1 MMVHRNGMTTAGLPP
16 NRANG
21 APGFSGPDSKTERTP
36 MSPSTFDHRKYGPAP
51 VIAKPDRR
59 WPDRRIVRAPL
70 FASVDLRDGNQALER
85 PMTVEQKLRLFDL
98 LVEIGLTEI
107 EVGFPS
113 ASQPD
118 FEFTR
123 RLIEEG
129 RIPEHVTIQVLT
141 QAREDLIRRTFDALA
156 GVPRAIVHVYN
167 STNPVQREQVFGL
180 DRAGVRAI
188 AENGARWVRDIAR
201 EHQGTEWSFQY
212 SPESYSATEPDYAVE
227 VVDAVNAIWRPDLGQ
242 RVIINLPATVEIA
255 TPNVFADQV
264 EWFCDHVAM
273 RDHFVLSLHT
283 HNDRGTG
290 VAAAELGLLAGADR
304 LEGTLFGNGERTG
317 NMDLITLAM
326 NLYSQGID
334 PSIDLSDM
342 ERIETIYRECTA
354 LPVHP
359 RHPWAGELVYTAF
372 SGSHQDAIRKGMA
385 HQKRRGGPWQV
396 PYLPIDP
403 ADLGRHYE
411 AVVRIN
417 SQSGKGGV
425 AHVLER
431 DHGISLP
438 RWLSVEFARAV
449 QIEAEA
455 SGAEVNSRAVRSLF
469 DRLYLHTP
477 SGWRL
482 TGYRLNRQGAQVEI
496 DVQLAQDGVVQR
508 LIARGDGVVSAL
520 VSALERRYGVRV
532 EVVEFDEHALE
543 HSTGARALAAV
554 ALTVNGVRSAGA
566 AIAEDSAGAAVQAVL
581 TAVSRAGLAELRA
594 TDVQQAAAA
603 AP

>member
-1 MMVHRNGMTTAGLPP
+1 
-16 NRANG
+16 
-21 APGFSGPDSKTERTP
+21 
-36 MSPSTFDHRKYGPAP
+36 MSQISFDHRKYASQPT
-51 VIAKPDRR
+51 IAKSDRR
-59 WPDRRIVRAPL
+59 WPDRRIMQAPL

-85 PMTVEQKLRLFDL
+85 PMSVEQKLRFFDL
-98 LVEIGLTEI
+98 LVAIGLTEI

-113 ASQPD
+113 ASQAD
-118 FEFTR
+118 FDFTR
-123 RLIEEG
+123 RLIEED
-129 RIPEHVTIQVLT
+129 RIPPQVTIQVLT
-141 QAREDLIRRTFDALA
+141 QARPELIARSFEALA

-167 STNPVQREQVFGL
+167 STNPAQREQVFGL

-188 AENGARWVRDIAR
+188 AENGARWVRDAAAAHP
-201 EHQGTEWSFQY
+201 ETEWTFQY

-227 VVDAVNAIWRPDLGQ
+227 VVDAVNAVWRPDRGQ
-242 RVIINLPATVEIA
+242 RVIINLPATVEIS
-255 TPNVFADQV
+255 TPNAFADQV

-273 RDHFVLSLHT
+273 REHFVLSLHT

-290 VAAAELGLLAGADR
+290 VAAAELGVLAGADR

-317 NMDLITLAM
+317 NMDLITVAM

-334 PSIDLSDM
+334 PTLNLADM
-342 ERIETIYRECTA
+342 AGIEKVYRECTA

-385 HQKRRGGPWQV
+385 HRARHGGVWSV

-403 ADLGRHYE
+403 ADLGRRYE

-438 RWLSVEFARAV
+438 RWLAVEFARQV
-449 QIEAEA
+449 QAEAEA
-455 SGAEVNSRAVRSLF
+455 TGAEVNSRTVLALF
-469 DRLYLHTP
+469 ERFYLGVP
-477 SGWRL
+477 AEWQL
-482 TGYRLNRQGAQVEI
+482 AGYRLNRQGGQVEI
-496 DVQLAQDGVVQR
+496 DVQLAQSGVVQR
-508 LIARGDGVVSAL
+508 LTARGDGVVSAL
-520 VSALERRYGVRV
+520 VSALERRYGIAL

-554 ALTVNGVRSAGA
+554 AMTVNGMRVAGA
-566 AIAEDSAGAAVQAVL
+566 AIAEDSAGAAVQAIL
-581 TAVSRAGLAELRA
+581 TALATSGACSADDVRILRG
-594 TDVQQAAAA
+594 VQ
-603 AP
+603 

>member
-1 MMVHRNGMTTAGLPP
+1 MKPTR
-16 NRANG
+16 
-21 APGFSGPDSKTERTP
+21 
-36 MSPSTFDHRKYGPAP
+36 FDHRKYAPAP

-59 WPDRRIVRAPL
+59 WPSRRIERAPR

-85 PMTVEQKLRLFDL
+85 PMSGAQKMRFFDL
-98 LVEIGLTEI
+98 LVAIGLTEI

-113 ASQPD
+113 ASETD

-123 RLIEEG
+123 RLIEED
-129 RIPEHVTIQVLT
+129 RIPDHVTIQVLT
-141 QAREDLIRRTFDALA
+141 QAREDLIRRTFESLQ

-180 DRAGVRAI
+180 DRAGVRRI
-188 AENGARWVRDIAR
+188 AERGARWVRDIAG
-201 EHQGTEWSFQY
+201 EYPDTQWTFQY
-212 SPESYSATEPDYAVE
+212 SPESYSATEPDYVVE
-227 VVDAVNAIWRPDLGQ
+227 VVDAVNGIWRPDRGQ
-242 RVIINLPATVEIA
+242 RVIINLPATVEM
-255 TPNVFADQV
+255 TLPNVFADQV

-273 RDHFVLSLHT
+273 REHFVLSLHT

-317 NMDLITLAM
+317 NMDLVTLGM
-326 NLYSQGID
+326 NLYSQGVD
-334 PSIDLSDM
+334 PTLDLSG
-342 ERIETIYRECTA
+342 IEEIEAVYRACTD

-372 SGSHQDAIRKGMA
+372 SGSHQDAIRKGIA
-385 HQKRRGGPWQV
+385 RYQKVGGPWQV

-403 ADLGRHYE
+403 RDLGRRYE

-431 DHGISLP
+431 DHGIVVP
-438 RWLSVEFARAV
+438 RWLAVDFARTV
-449 QIEAEA
+449 QAQAEVT
-455 SGAEVNSRAVRSLF
+455 GAEVNSQTVWMLF
-469 DRLYLHTP
+469 ERTYLDAP
-477 SGWRL
+477 PEWQLS
-482 TGYRLNRQGAQVEI
+482 GYRLNRQGTQVEI
-496 DVQLAQDGVVQR
+496 DVQLTRDSVIQR
-508 LIARGDGVVSAL
+508 LTARGDGVVAALISAL
-520 VSALERRYGVRV
+520 QRRFGAAI

-554 ALTVNGVRSAGA
+554 ALVVNGARIMGA

-581 TAVSRAGLAELRA
+581 TALSRAAIAGEVRP
-594 TDVQQAAAA
+594 AADSMPIAA
-603 AP
+603 S

>member
-1 MMVHRNGMTTAGLPP
+1 MRPIH
-16 NRANG
+16 
-21 APGFSGPDSKTERTP
+21 
-36 MSPSTFDHRKYGPAP
+36 FDHRKYAPAP

-59 WPDRRIVRAPL
+59 WPDRRVECAPL

-85 PMTVEQKLRLFDL
+85 PMSVEHKLRFFDL
-98 LVEIGLTEI
+98 LVAIGLTEI

-118 FEFTR
+118 FDFTR
-123 RLIEEG
+123 RLIDEG
-129 RIPEHVTIQVLT
+129 RIPDHVTIQVLT
-141 QAREDLIRRTFDALA
+141 QAREDLIRRTFEALK

-167 STNPVQREQVFGL
+167 STNPAQREQVFGL

-201 EHQGTEWSFQY
+201 EYPDTEWSFQY

-227 VVDAVNAIWRPDLGQ
+227 VVDAVTAIWRPDLGQ
-242 RVIINLPATVEIA
+242 RVIINLPATVEI
-255 TPNVFADQV
+255 TMPNVFADQV

-273 RDHFVLSLHT
+273 REHIVLSLHT

-317 NMDLITLAM
+317 NMDLITVAM

-334 PSIDLSDM
+334 PKVNLSDM
-342 ERIETIYRECTA
+342 ERIETVYRECTG

-372 SGSHQDAIRKGMA
+372 SGSHQDAIRKGMG
-385 HQKRRGGPWQV
+385 HQKQRGGPWQV

-403 ADLGRHYE
+403 RDLGRQYE

-431 DHGISLP
+431 DHGITLP

-449 QIEAEA
+449 QAEAEA
-455 SGAEVNSRAVRSLF
+455 TGAEVNSRTVRVLF

-477 SGWRL
+477 ADWHLS
-482 TGYRLNRQGAQVEI
+482 GYRLSRQGAQVEV
-496 DVQLAQDGVVQR
+496 DVQLAQHGVVQR
-508 LIARGDGVVSAL
+508 LTARGDGVVSAL
-520 VSALERRYGVRV
+520 IAALERRYGVSA

-554 ALTVNGVRSAGA
+554 ALTVDGQRVAGV

-581 TAVSRAGLAELRA
+581 TAVARSGAIAIA
-594 TDVQQAAAA
+594 PDAAA
-603 AP
+603 APVARAP

>member
-1 MMVHRNGMTTAGLPP
+1 MTQA
-16 NRANG
+16 
-21 APGFSGPDSKTERTP
+21 S
-36 MSPSTFDHRKYGPAP
+36 FDHRKYASAP

-59 WPDRRIVRAPL
+59 WPDRRITRAPL

-85 PMTVEQKLRLFDL
+85 PMSVEQKLRFFDL
-98 LVEIGLTEI
+98 LEAIGLTEI

-113 ASQPD
+113 ASQAD
-118 FEFTR
+118 FDFTR

-129 RIPEHVTIQVLT
+129 RIPPQVTIQVLT
-141 QAREDLIRRTFDALA
+141 QARPDLIARSFEALA

-167 STNPVQREQVFGL
+167 STSPVQREQVFGM

-188 AENGARWVRDIAR
+188 AENGARWVRDAATAYPD
-201 EHQGTEWSFQY
+201 TEWTFQY

-227 VVDAVNAIWRPDLGQ
+227 VVDAVNAIWRPDQGQ
-242 RVIINLPATVEIA
+242 RVIVNLPATVEVT
-255 TPNVFADQV
+255 TPNAFADQV
-264 EWFCDHVAM
+264 EWFCDRVAM
-273 RDHFVLSLHT
+273 REHFLLSLHT

-317 NMDLITLAM
+317 NMDLVTVAM

-334 PSIDLSDM
+334 PTLDLSDM
-342 ERIETIYRECTA
+342 EGIEKVYRDCTA

-372 SGSHQDAIRKGMA
+372 SGSHQDAIRKGLSHRA
-385 HQKRRGGPWQV
+385 RHGGTWSV

-403 ADLGRHYE
+403 LDLGRCYE

-431 DHGISLP
+431 DHGIRLP
-438 RWLSVEFARAV
+438 RWLAVEFARQV
-449 QIEAEA
+449 QAEAEVT
-455 SGAEVNSRAVRSLF
+455 GAEVNSRAVRALF
-469 DRLYLHTP
+469 ERFYLEVP
-477 SGWRL
+477 ADWRL
-482 TGYRLNRQGAQVEI
+482 AGYRMHRQGGQVEI
-496 DVQLAQDGVVQR
+496 DVQLEQSGVVQR
-508 LIARGDGVVSAL
+508 LTARGDGVVSAL
-520 VSALERRYGVRV
+520 VSALERRYGLAL

-554 ALTVNGVRSAGA
+554 AITVNGARVAGA
-566 AIAEDSAGAAVQAVL
+566 AIAEDSAGAAVQALL
-581 TAVSRAGLAELRA
+581 TALATSGAGSAGGVSDLRR
-594 TDVQQAAAA
+594 VQ
-603 AP
+603 

>member
-1 MMVHRNGMTTAGLPP
+1 MNQSR
-16 NRANG
+16 
-21 APGFSGPDSKTERTP
+21 
-36 MSPSTFDHRKYGPAP
+36 FDHRKYVAAP
-51 VIAKPDRR
+51 VISKPDRR
-59 WPDRRIVRAPL
+59 WPNRRIEHAPL

-85 PMTVEQKLRLFDL
+85 PMSVEQKLRFFDL
-98 LVEIGLTEI
+98 LVEVGLTEI

-118 FEFTR
+118 FEFAR
-123 RLIEEG
+123 RLIEER
-129 RIPEHVTIQVLT
+129 RIPDHVTIQVLT
-141 QAREDLIRRTFDALA
+141 QAREDLIRRTFEALV

-188 AENGARWVRDIAR
+188 AASGARWVRDIAR
-201 EHQGTEWSFQY
+201 AYPDTEWTFQY

-227 VVDAVNAIWRPDLGQ
+227 VVDAVNAVWRPDQGQ
-242 RVIINLPATVEIA
+242 RVIINLPATVEIT

-273 RDHFVLSLHT
+273 REHFVLSLHT

-317 NMDLITLAM
+317 NMDLITVAM

-334 PSIDLSDM
+334 PKVNFSDM
-342 ERIETIYRECTA
+342 ERIETVYRDCTA

-385 HQKRRGGPWQV
+385 HRKRHGGAWQV

-403 ADLGRHYE
+403 RDLGRHYE

-438 RWLSVEFARAV
+438 RWLAIDFARAV
-449 QIEAEA
+449 QAEAER
-455 SGAEVNSRAVRSLF
+455 SGAEVNSRAVRALF
-469 DRLYLHTP
+469 ERLYLQTP
-477 SGWRL
+477 DGWRL

-496 DVQLAQDGVVQR
+496 DVQLARHGVVQR
-508 LIARGDGVVSAL
+508 LTARGDGVVSAL
-520 VSALERRYGVRV
+520 VSALERHCGAQI
-532 EVVEFDEHALE
+532 EVDEFDEHALE
-543 HSTGARALAAV
+543 HGTEARALATV
-554 ALTVNGVRSAGA
+554 ALRVNGTRVAGA

-581 TAVSRAGLAELRA
+581 TAASRAGIAS
-594 TDVQQAAAA
+594 AAWLETGHSVAA

>member
-1 MMVHRNGMTTAGLPP
+1 MGSIP
-16 NRANG
+16 
-21 APGFSGPDSKTERTP
+21 
-36 MSPSTFDHRKYGPAP
+36 FDYRKYAPAP

-59 WPDRRIVRAPL
+59 WPNRRVERAPL

-85 PMTVEQKLRLFDL
+85 PMSVEQKLRFFDL

-113 ASQPD
+113 ASHPD

-123 RLIEEG
+123 RLIDEG
-129 RIPEHVTIQVLT
+129 HIPEHVTIQVLT
-141 QAREDLIRRTFDALA
+141 QAREDLIRRTFEALK

-167 STNPVQREQVFGL
+167 STNPAQREQVFGL

-201 EHQGTEWSFQY
+201 EYPDTEWSFQY
-212 SPESYSATEPDYAVE
+212 SPESYSATEPEYAVE
-227 VVDAVNAIWRPDLGQ
+227 VVDAVNAIWRPDQGQ
-242 RVIINLPATVEIA
+242 RVIINLPATVEIT

-273 RDHFVLSLHT
+273 RKHFVLSLHT

-290 VAAAELGLLAGADR
+290 VSAAELGLLAGADR

-317 NMDLITLAM
+317 NMDLITVAM
-326 NLYSQGID
+326 NLYSQGVD
-334 PSIDLSDM
+334 PMIDLSDM
-342 ERIETIYRECTA
+342 QRIEATYRECTA

-359 RHPWAGELVYTAF
+359 RHPWVGELVYTAF
-372 SGSHQDAIRKGMA
+372 SGSHQDAIRKGIR
-385 HQKRRGGPWQV
+385 HQKQRGGAWQV

-403 ADLGRHYE
+403 RDLGREYE

-431 DHGISLP
+431 DHGITLP

-449 QIEAEA
+449 QAEAEA
-455 SGAEVNSRAVRSLF
+455 TGAEVNSRAVRTLF
-469 DRLYLHTP
+469 DRLYLDTP
-477 SGWRL
+477 AGWQL
-482 TGYRLNRQGAQVEI
+482 SGYRLNRQGTQVEI
-496 DVQLAQDGVVQR
+496 DVQLAQEGVVQR
-508 LIARGDGVVSAL
+508 LTARGEGVVSAL
-520 VSALERRYGVRV
+520 VAALERCYGISI

-543 HSTGARALAAV
+543 HSTGAQALAAV
-554 ALTVNGVRSAGA
+554 ALTVNGSRVAGV

-581 TAVSRAGLAELRA
+581 TALARSGVANTVPGSVAGAVA
-594 TDVQQAAAA
+594 I

>member
-1 MMVHRNGMTTAGLPP
+1 MEP
-16 NRANG
+16 NR
-21 APGFSGPDSKTERTP
+21 
-36 MSPSTFDHRKYGPAP
+36 FDHRKYAPAP

-59 WPDRRIVRAPL
+59 WPSRRIERAPL
-70 FASVDLRDGNQALER
+70 LASVDLRDGNQALER
-85 PMTVEQKLRLFDL
+85 PMSVAQKLRFFDL
-98 LVEIGLTEI
+98 LVGIGLTEV

-113 ASQPD
+113 ASQTD

-129 RIPEHVTIQVLT
+129 RIPDHVTIQVLT
-141 QAREDLIRRTFDALA
+141 QAREDLIRRTFESLQ

-167 STNPVQREQVFGL
+167 STNPAQREQVFGL
-180 DRAGVRAI
+180 DRAGVRTI
-188 AENGARWVRDIAR
+188 AENGARWVRDIAQ
-201 EHQGTEWSFQY
+201 EYPDTQWTFQY

-227 VVDAVNAIWRPDLGQ
+227 VVDAVNAIWRPDRGQ
-242 RVIINLPATVEIA
+242 RVIINLPATVEI
-255 TPNVFADQV
+255 TLPNVFADQV

-273 RDHFVLSLHT
+273 REHFVLSLHT

-290 VAAAELGLLAGADR
+290 VAAAELGVLAGADR

-317 NMDLITLAM
+317 NMDLVTLAM
-326 NLYSQGID
+326 NLYSQGVD
-334 PSIDLSDM
+334 PTVDLSG
-342 ERIETIYRECTA
+342 IEAVEAVYRACTG

-385 HQKRRGGPWQV
+385 HFQRVGGPWQV

-403 ADLGRHYE
+403 RDLGRQYE

-431 DHGISLP
+431 DHGITVP
-438 RWLSVEFARAV
+438 RWLSVDFARAV
-449 QIEAEA
+449 QVEAEA
-455 SGAEVNSRAVRSLF
+455 TGAEVNSQTVRALF
-469 DRLYLHTP
+469 ERIYLDAP
-477 SGWRL
+477 PEWQLS
-482 TGYRLNRQGAQVEI
+482 GYRLNRQGAQVEI
-496 DVQLAQDGVVQR
+496 DVQLTRDGVVQR
-508 LIARGDGVVSAL
+508 LTARGDGVVAALISAL
-520 VSALERRYGVRV
+520 QRKFGGAI

-554 ALTVNGVRSAGA
+554 ALVVNGVRITGA

-581 TAVSRAGLAELRA
+581 TALSRAAIAGEQRPA
-594 TDVQQAAAA
+594 DAALPVAVS
-603 AP
+603 

>member
-1 MMVHRNGMTTAGLPP
+1 MNHPR
-16 NRANG
+16 
-21 APGFSGPDSKTERTP
+21 
-36 MSPSTFDHRKYGPAP
+36 FDHRKYAPAP

-59 WPDRRIVRAPL
+59 WPDRRIERAPV

-85 PMTVEQKLRLFDL
+85 PMSVEQKLQFFDL
-98 LVEIGLTEI
+98 LVGIGVTEI

-118 FEFTR
+118 FDFTR

-129 RIPEHVTIQVLT
+129 RIPDHVTIQVLT
-141 QAREDLIRRTFDALA
+141 QAREDLIRRTFEALA

-167 STNPVQREQVFGL
+167 STNPAQREQVFGL
-180 DRAGVRAI
+180 DRDGVRRI
-188 AENGARWVRDIAR
+188 AENGARWVRDIAA
-201 EHQGTEWSFQY
+201 EYPGTDWTFQY

-227 VVDAVNAIWRPDLGQ
+227 VVDAVNAIWRPDQGQ
-242 RVIINLPATVEIA
+242 QVIINLPATVEIT

-264 EWFCDHVAM
+264 EWFCDRVAM
-273 RDHFVLSLHT
+273 REHFVLSLHT

-317 NMDLITLAM
+317 NMDLITVAM

-334 PSIDLSDM
+334 PKIDLSEM
-342 ERIETIYRECTA
+342 ERIEAVYRECTG

-372 SGSHQDAIRKGMA
+372 SGSHQDAIRKGMV
-385 HQKRRGGPWQV
+385 HQQRRGGPWQV

-403 ADLGRHYE
+403 RDLGRHYE

-425 AHVLER
+425 THVLER
-431 DHGISLP
+431 DHGITLP
-438 RWLSVEFARAV
+438 RWLAVEFARAV
-449 QIEAEA
+449 QAAAEA
-455 SGAEVNSRAVRSLF
+455 SGAEVNSRTVHSLF
-469 DRLYLHTP
+469 DRLYLATP
-477 SGWRL
+477 EAWRL
-482 TGYRLNRQGAQVEI
+482 SGYRLNRQGAQVEI
-496 DVQLAQDGVVQR
+496 DVQLAVDGVVQR
-508 LIARGDGVVSAL
+508 LTARGDGVVSAL
-520 VSALERRYGVRV
+520 VSALERRYGVAV

-554 ALTVNGVRSAGA
+554 ALSVDGTRATGA

-581 TAVSRAGLAELRA
+581 TALSRAGVE
-594 TDVQQAAAA
+594 AAATEPKLA
-603 AP
+603 VAT